1 MTKSRSRKA
10 THANNSSLTTVL
22 GGARTVADRELAVC
36 RAVVK
41 MAKHM
46 GAGYRVRHVLEDPE
60 AFGVDPA
67 ARKGDEETVT

>member
-1 MTKSRSRKA
+1 M
-10 THANNSSLTTVL
+10 
-22 GGARTVADRELAVC
+22 ADRELAVC